1 MFEHLKMA
9 GALAGLM
16 KNKEALR
23 EAGERIRT
31 RLAEVRASGSAGG
44 GAVHVTASGEMKILT
59 IRLEPALAAGLADTG
74 NRAHA
79 EELIAEAVN
88 SALEQAKDLAQK
100 VAVKEADALGLPGIG
115 GLAGML
121 GG

>member
-23 EAGERIRT
+23 EAGERIKR
-31 RLAEVRASGSAGG
+31 RLADVRASGSAGG
-44 GAVHVTASGEMKILT
+44 GAVQVTASGDMKIIS
-59 IRLEPALAAGLADTG
+59 IRVEPALAAGLADPS

-79 EELIAEAVN
+79 EGLIAEAVN
-88 SALEQAKDLAQK
+88 NALEQAKEVAQT
-100 VAVKEADALGLPGIG
+100 VAMKEAESLGLPGIG